1 MLERL
6 TIHDFDDVFHLMQLS
21 FPEDEFRTRE
31 GQRALFDDPAYR
43 LYGMRTDAGNL
54 AAIAAVW
61 ALDSVLFIE
70 HLAVDP
76 NLRSGGLGGRLLDE
90 VLASTDKT
98 VFLEVEPPSDM
109 WSRRRIGFYERHGL
123 CLNDY
128 PYVQLPLREDQS
140 PKPLLVMSSG
150 APLDSEAF
158 ERMRTEIY
166 ARVYRA
172 AAQG

>member
-6 TIHDFDDVFHLMQLS
+6 TAHDFDDVFHLMQLS

-31 GQRALFDDPAYR
+31 GQHALLSDPAYI
-43 LYGMRTDAGNL
+43 LYGVRAPEGQL

-61 ALDSVLFIE
+61 ALESVLFIE

-76 NLRSGGLGGRLLDE
+76 MMRSGGLGGRMLDE
-90 VLASTDKT
+90 LLAGTEKT
-98 VFLEVEPPSDM
+98 VFLEVEPPNDM

-123 CLNDY
+123 FLNDY
-128 PYVQLPLREDQS
+128 PYLQLPLREDQV

-150 APLDSEAF
+150 APLDSENF

-166 ARVYRA
+166 ARVYH